1 MKRKMWIII
10 FILVIIG
17 FIFIF
22 TINRKDITIDINKL
36 ANDILQDSEFE
47 DELNKIDDDIV
58 VKLYDIDNAVSQEV
72 YMSSGATSEELAI
85 FEFRNEDDCK
95 KAVEKVNERIEN
107 QKQNFKDY
115 MPKEMIKLDNVIIKK
130 VNKYLIVCVTDNRE
144 DVEKILNRYI

>member
-1 MKRKMWIII
+1 MKRKMCIII